1 MTDIKEENE
10 NKYSL
15 NLNKKSDISS
25 EESPSLTPVLKSR
38 QSKPRSRDRDR
49 SRARPPAIRRQIF
62 KCEHPGCCYQSDRN
76 FNFLRHK
83 RTHRKIKSLVI
94 DFNDDNC
101 AKTEPT
107 INNTSN
113 DHNMSD
119 NQECDES
126 VSSHHNSNS
135 INDSSLNNS
144 GNDSLLS

>member
-15 NLNKKSDISS
+15 NLNKKCDISS

-107 INNTSN
+107 INTSN